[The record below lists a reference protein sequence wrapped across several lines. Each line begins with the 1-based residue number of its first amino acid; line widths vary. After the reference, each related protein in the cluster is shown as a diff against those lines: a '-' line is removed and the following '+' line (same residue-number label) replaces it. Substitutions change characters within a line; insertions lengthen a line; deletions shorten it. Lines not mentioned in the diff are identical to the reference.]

1 MEWNRNLFNSLLQIE
16 KKKGHNV
23 TLKKMSIED
32 FVNRKEKTLTHKYE
46 IPLYIKYFE

>member
-16 KKKGHNV
+16 KKRHNV

-32 FVNRKEKTLTHKYE
+32 FVNRKEKTHTYKYE
-46 IPLYIKYFE
+46 ISLYIQYFE